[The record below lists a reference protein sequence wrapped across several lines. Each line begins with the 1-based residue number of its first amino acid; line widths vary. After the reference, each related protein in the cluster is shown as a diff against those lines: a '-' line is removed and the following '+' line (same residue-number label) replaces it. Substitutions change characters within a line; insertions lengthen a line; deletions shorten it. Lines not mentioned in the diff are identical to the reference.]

1 MQLLGLIL
9 LLASSWYLWKLTS
22 NFLDEPTKKELT
34 NSLNNLKNKFS
45 EGKQNFSKAK
55 ISEAWEKYKEEGGAL
70 SNKEKKLVDFFI
82 ITGLTKDISRIDLI
96 GILIGHLI
104 FGVAL
109 TKLLD
114 WTWLKNLMS
123 EEDKTRMLKSYTWKD
138 LLVDGAIVTVVL
150 GIIFL
155 IISIFL

>member
-1 MQLLGLIL
+1 M
-9 LLASSWYLWKLTS
+9 
-22 NFLDEPTKKELT
+22 
-34 NSLNNLKNKFS
+34 
-45 EGKQNFSKAK
+45 
-55 ISEAWEKYKEEGGAL
+55 
-70 SNKEKKLVDFFI
+70 DFFI
-82 ITGLTKDISRIDLI
+82 ITGLTKDISRIDFI

-123 EEDKTRMLKSYTWKD
+123 EEDKIRMLKSYTWKD